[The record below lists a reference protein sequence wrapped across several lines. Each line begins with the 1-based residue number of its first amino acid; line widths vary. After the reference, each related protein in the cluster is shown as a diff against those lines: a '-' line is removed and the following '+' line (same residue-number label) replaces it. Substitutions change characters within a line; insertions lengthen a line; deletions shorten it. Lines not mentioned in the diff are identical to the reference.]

1 MSWYI
6 AALKQYAVF
15 SGRARRPEYWYFT
28 LFNALLSLILYGVS
42 LAVLRASGVDK
53 VSIVDDAYGITVLLC
68 LPLLLPS
75 IAVSVRRLHDT
86 GKSGWWLLLYFVPFI
101 SLILLIFYCL
111 DSEPGENVYGPN
123 PKGVGVA
130 QRSVASNAPVS
141 EFSGLRQP
149 SA

>member
-6 AALKQYAVF
+6 APLKEYAVF
-15 SGRARRPEYWYFT
+15 SGRARRAEYWYFT
-28 LFNALLSLILYGVS
+28 LFNALLSLIFCGVS
-42 LAVLRASGVDK
+42 LAVLRASGVDE
-53 VSIVDDAYGITVLLC
+53 VSIASDAYGITVLLC
-68 LPLLLPS
+68 LPLLLPA

-86 GKSGWWLLLYFVPFI
+86 GKSGWWLLLSLVPFI

-111 DSEPGENVYGPN
+111 DSEPGENVYRAN

-141 EFSGLRQP
+141 EFSGLSQV
-149 SA
+149 